1 MTPAI
6 NLAKQRQIAHEVL
19 GYEHDA
25 TNAESFGEE
34 AVSKLGLP
42 PAQVFKTLVVM
53 TDNKELVVAVIPVS
67 KKLNLK
73 LMAKAVAA
81 KKSAMADKVLV
92 EKTTGY
98 VLGGVSPLG
107 QKKHLR
113 TVIDSSAKVLTT
125 MYVSAGKRGLDMG
138 LSPDDLCLLTKA
150 TFADIAV

>member
-19 GYEHDA
+19 AYEHDA
-25 TNAESFGEE
+25 SADSYGEE

-42 PAQVFKTLVVM
+42 PAEVFKTLVVM
-53 TDNKELVVAVIPVS
+53 ADNKELVVAVIPVS

-107 QKKHLR
+107 QKKPLR

-125 MYVSAGKRGLDMG
+125 MYVSAGKRGLDIG
-138 LSPDDLCLLTKA
+138 LSPSDLCTLTKA
-150 TFADIAV
+150 SFADIAV